1 MYAEERQQAIVD
13 LVGQRGRVSVVDLA
27 DRFDVT
33 TETVR
38 RDLSVPGAAEPGPS
52 GARRRGAGGHADRD
66 GDRASR
72 TATR

>member
-27 DRFDVT
+27 QRFDVT

-38 RDLSVPGAAEPGPS
+38 RDLSSLERLNMLRRCTAARCPR
-52 GARRRGAGGHADRD
+52 AR
-66 GDRASR
+66 
-72 TATR
+72 